1 MRPDTMFFERK
12 VDSKGGERLEIR
24 YYDLDAQHLTESFYF
39 DDSTA
44 AHVFYYNFIRMHHK
58 NPGVLITISS
68 AAEAVRHQHL
78 FRLPLFIIAR
88 KQKGYWKVREK
99 VFL

>member
-1 MRPDTMFFERK
+1 M
-12 VDSKGGERLEIR
+12 
-24 YYDLDAQHLTESFYF
+24 HL
-39 DDSTA
+39 
-44 AHVFYYNFIRMHHK
+44 K
-58 NPGVLITISS
+58 NPGTPITISS
-68 AAEAVRHQHL
+68 PSEAIRHQHL